1 MGKAK
6 LLILKEKQANAGSR
20 AMKSVRPDNAGMSNE
35 PSQRVLDNLTT
46 AVLTFDAALRL
57 TSINPAGEMLFE
69 VSSKKVVGQ
78 PLASLLP
85 HSQRLVKTLRQTL
98 DSRHPF
104 TARGVRLAL
113 PGARA
118 ITVDCTVTPLPDS
131 ALGDSLL
138 VELTQID
145 RLLRLAR
152 DESML
157 DRQAANRAV
166 MRGLAHEVKNPLGG
180 LRGAA
185 QLLEQEL
192 TDKELKEYTRII
204 IHEADRLR
212 NLVDRMI
219 GSHQLPKRVPVNV
232 HEVLEHVRKLM
243 LVEVPVGLSIERNY
257 DPSLPELLADR
268 EQLIQ
273 AVLNIV
279 RNSAQAMDGKGTIRL
294 RTRIER
300 QFTAGNKRHRLALRI
315 EIEDNGPGIPEELQE
330 HIFYPMVTGRA
341 DGTGLG
347 LSIAQDIINRHGGLI
362 EFSSRPRHTL
372 FTLYLPLDAG
382 ADRTGMLAATEK
394 RHG

>member
-1 MGKAK
+1 MAKAN
-6 LLILKEKQANAGSR
+6 LLILKEKRANAGSR
-20 AMKSVRPDNAGMSNE
+20 AMKSIRPDNTGMSNG
-35 PSQRVLDNLTT
+35 PSQRILDNLTT
-46 AVLTFDAALRL
+46 AVLTFDGALRL

-85 HSQRLVKTLRQTL
+85 HSQRLVKTLKQTL
-98 DSRHPF
+98 ESRHPF

-118 ITVDCTVTPLPDS
+118 ITVDCTVTPLPDG
-131 ALGDSLL
+131 ARGDSLL

-219 GSHQLPKRVPVNV
+219 GSHQLPKRNPVNV
-232 HEVLEHVRKLM
+232 HEVLEHVRKLI

-279 RNSAQAMDGKGTIRL
+279 RNSVQAMDSQGTIRM

-300 QFTAGNKRHRLALRI
+300 QLTIGNRRHRLTLRI

-372 FTLYLPLDAG
+372 FTIYLPLDAG
-382 ADRTGMLAATEK
+382 SHGAGTAATEK

>member
-1 MGKAK
+1 MAQTPKV
-6 LLILKEKQANAGSR
+6 LVFKEQRTSTGSAPEAGTPSF
-20 AMKSVRPDNAGMSNE
+20 PDGTSMSHE
-35 PSQRVLDNLTT
+35 PSQRILDNLAT
-46 AVLTFDAALRL
+46 AVLTFDGELRL

-78 PLASLLP
+78 PLAGLLP
-85 HSQRLVKTLRQTL
+85 RSQRLVKTLRQAL
-98 DSRHPF
+98 ASRHPF

-113 PGARA
+113 PGARV
-118 ITVDCTVTPLPDS
+118 ITVDCTVTPLPN
-131 ALGDSLL
+131 GTHGGELL
-138 VELTQID
+138 VELMQID

-166 MRGLAHEVKNPLGG
+166 MRGLAHEIKNPLGG

-192 TDKELKEYTRII
+192 TDKALKEYTRII

-219 GSHQLPKRVPVNV
+219 GPYQPLKHHPINI
-232 HEVLEHVRKLM
+232 HEVLEHVRRLM

-257 DPSLPELLADR
+257 DPSLPSLMGDR

-279 RNSAQAMDGKGTIRL
+279 RNSVQAMNSQGTVRL

-300 QFTAGNKRHRLALRI
+300 QLTIGNKRHRLALRV
-315 EIEDNGPGIPEELQE
+315 EIEDNGAGIPEELQE

-347 LSIAQDIINRHGGLI
+347 LSIAQDIINKHGGLI
-362 EFSSRPRHTL
+362 EFSSRPRRTI
-372 FTLYLPLDAG
+372 FTIYLPLE
-382 ADRTGMLAATEK
+382 LS
-394 RHG
+394 HG

>member
-1 MGKAK
+1 MARMPSM
-6 LLILKEKQANAGSR
+6 LIVKENRVGTGR
-20 AMKSVRPDNAGMSNE
+20 ALESKPPLPTGINMSHG
-35 PSQRVLDNLTT
+35 PSQPILDNLTT
-46 AVLTFDAALRL
+46 TVLTFDGALRL
-57 TSINPAGEMLFE
+57 TSINPAGEVLFE

-78 PLASLLP
+78 PLAGLLP
-85 HSQRLVKTLRQTL
+85 HSLRLIKTLKQTL
-98 DSRHPF
+98 ASRHPF
-104 TARGVRLAL
+104 TARGVRLLL
-113 PGARA
+113 PGGRT
-118 ITVDCTVTPLPDS
+118 ITVDCTVTPLPDG
-131 ALGDSLL
+131 AHGDELL

-166 MRGLAHEVKNPLGG
+166 MRGLAHEIKNPLGG

-192 TDKELKEYTRII
+192 PDKELKEYTRII

-219 GSHQLPKRVPVNV
+219 GPHRMPKHELVNI
-232 HEVLEHVRKLM
+232 HEILEHVRKLI
-243 LVEVPVGLSIERNY
+243 LVEVPVGLTVECNY
-257 DPSLPELLADR
+257 DPSLPSILGDR

-279 RNSAQAMDGKGTIRL
+279 RNSIQAMDNNGTVRL

-300 QFTAGNKRHRLALRI
+300 QFTIGNKRHRLTLRV
-315 EIEDNGPGIPEELQE
+315 EIEDNGPGIPEDLQE

-341 DGTGLG
+341 DGSGLG
-347 LSIAQDIINRHGGLI
+347 LSIAQDIISRHGGLI
-362 EFSSRPRHTL
+362 EFTSRPRQTI
-372 FTLYLPLDAG
+372 FTLYLPWG
-382 ADRTGMLAATEK
+382 
-394 RHG
+394 HSHV